1 MRRKLKRRMRRSV
14 SACAKICGRPCRLV
28 SVCAAYLVRMYGLRL
43 IFWNR
48 SDEHGGVKID
58 SDLLLLSRGRGWRN
72 VGELWL
78 EFWIEKLLTATWS
91 RDVWSFLSL
100 RFAII
105 AVMAC
110 RCVRH
115 GNDGYATNAHSMRL
129 PFFKHFWQTVV
140 ADARLVDDAPPTKPG
155 RL

>member
-1 MRRKLKRRMRRSV
+1 
-14 SACAKICGRPCRLV
+14 V
-28 SVCAAYLVRMYGLRL
+28 SVCAVCVERVYGLRL
-43 IFWNR
+43 TLYNK
-48 SDEHGGVKID
+48 SDEHEGGKANVDI
-58 SDLLLLSRGRGWRN
+58 LLLNRGRGRRN

-78 EFWIEKLLTATWS
+78 EFWIEKLLAATGS

-100 RFAII
+100 RFAFV

-110 RCVRH
+110 AYVRY
-115 GNDGYATNAHSMRL
+115 GSDGYATNAHCMRL

-140 ADARLVDDAPPTKPG
+140 ADALLVDDAPPTNPG

>member
-1 MRRKLKRRMRRSV
+1 M
-14 SACAKICGRPCRLV
+14 
-28 SVCAAYLVRMYGLRL
+28 
-43 IFWNR
+43 
-48 SDEHGGVKID
+48 SDELEDMRVDVDI
-58 SDLLLLSRGRGWRN
+58 LLLGRDRSWRN

-78 EFWIEKLLTATWS
+78 EFWIEKLLTATGT

-100 RFAII
+100 RFAFV

-110 RCVRH
+110 RRVRQ
-115 GNDGYATNAHSMRL
+115 GSDGHATNAHSMRL

-140 ADARLVDDAPPTKPG
+140 ADALLVDDAPPTNPG